1 MAAITFVKSV
11 ETRWAAWTRFAGST
25 QTRDHTVLICFG
37 TIMVAPLAMV
47 FWGAGRPRGL
57 SGKGEAW
64 SFDGWIANYA
74 QLDELLRNTGA
85 PELSGLI
92 GSSLVLALAIAF
104 VTTVAGFLAAF
115 AMMILDNRVASA
127 CFWITLTTLLFP
139 IEARM
144 LSTFDVTAKLGMIGS
159 WTGMV
164 LPVLPLALATLV
176 FRQHFKNFPG
186 ELREAARVDGAGPV
200 LYLKDFAVPLS
211 VAPLGAVFLISF
223 VYGWNQYLWPLLV
236 SIDNVVYPLMRG
248 LSLAGTGSGE
258 GLVIATASM
267 LPPLLLVL
275 AFLRLLTRLTAIR
288 G

>member
-1 MAAITFVKSV
+1 MEANTFVRSV
-11 ETRWAAWTRFAGST
+11 ETKGSAWTRFAGST
-25 QTRDHTVLICFG
+25 QARDHAVLICFG
-37 TIMVAPLAMV
+37 VIMVTPLAMV
-47 FWGAGRPRGL
+47 IWGAGRLRGL
-57 SGKGEAW
+57 SGKGDAW
-64 SFDGWIANYA
+64 SFDGWIANYF
-74 QLDELLRNTGA
+74 QLNELLRSTGA

-104 VTTVAGFLAAF
+104 VTTIAGFLAAF

-144 LSTFDVTAKLGMIGS
+144 LSTFDVTANLGLIGS

-176 FRQHFKNFPG
+176 FRQHFKTFPG
-186 ELREAARVDGAGPV
+186 ELREAARVDGAGPM

-211 VAPLGAVFLISF
+211 FAPLGAVFLISF

-267 LPPLLLVL
+267 LPPLVLVL